1 MLNYVKSTEVFA
13 INVIMSAVK
22 ICFCRNEEIRHTCI
36 DKAKGKNM
44 KIKTVH
50 IPWGQVTRRKKG
62 LKCFFRVL

>member
-44 KIKTVH
+44 KISS
-50 IPWGQVTRRKKG
+50 
-62 LKCFFRVL
+62 FNAA